1 MNLPP
6 RLLLPFSQ
14 LLNRTVQ
21 ASTPAR
27 RQLER
32 LEGRTF
38 AVQVDVPGGLRLVLS
53 VVNGELEL
61 AADDRAAD
69 TTVFGTP
76 FALLA
81 MTAPLADPRLRSGG
95 VRIEGDAETAQAF
108 RTLLSHAHPDLE
120 AEIARHMGEA
130 PAHHAMRFA
139 RGVLQFG
146 KQVAG
151 SFAANTAEY
160 LTEETHQLPPRAEA
174 EVFMD
179 DVDRLREGVDRAEAR
194 LRLLEARMA
203 RARS

>member
-1 MNLPP
+1 MNIPHQ
-6 RLLLPFSQ
+6 LLTPFSQ

-38 AVQVDVPGGLRLVLS
+38 AVQVDVPGGLRLVLA
-53 VVNGELEL
+53 VANGQMEL
-61 AADDRAAD
+61 AADDRPAD

-76 FALLA
+76 LALLA
-81 MTAPLADPRLRSGG
+81 MTAPLADLRLRTGR

-108 RTLLSHAHPDLE
+108 RELLSHAHPDLE
-120 AEIARHMGEA
+120 AEVARVMGEA
-130 PAHHAMRFA
+130 PAHHALRLA
-139 RGVLQFG
+139 RGVFQFG

-174 EVFMD
+174 EIFMD

-194 LRLLEARMA
+194 LRLLEARVA

>member
-1 MNLPP
+1 MIIPQQ
-6 RLLLPFSQ
+6 LLSPFSQ

-27 RQLER
+27 RQLDR
-32 LEGRTF
+32 LEGRSF

-53 VVNGELEL
+53 VAGGQMEL
-61 AADDRAAD
+61 AADDREAD
-69 TTVFGTP
+69 TTVYGTP
-76 FALLA
+76 LALLA
-81 MTAPLADPRLRSGG
+81 MTAPLADLRLRTSR

-108 RTLLSHAHPDLE
+108 RELLSHAHPDLE
-120 AEIARHMGEA
+120 AEVARHMGEG
-130 PAHHAMRFA
+130 PAHHALRIA
-139 RGVLQFG
+139 RGVFNFG
-146 KQVAG
+146 KQTAT

-194 LRLLEARMA
+194 LRLLEARAA

>member
-1 MNLPP
+1 MNIP
-6 RLLLPFSQ
+6 RQLLTPFSQ

-38 AVQVDVPGGLRLVLS
+38 AVQVDIPGGLRVVLA
-53 VVNGELEL
+53 VENGQMELH
-61 AADDRAAD
+61 ADDRTAD
-69 TTVFGTP
+69 TTVYGTP

-81 MTAPLADPRLRSGG
+81 MTAPLADLRLRTGR

-108 RTLLSHAHPDLE
+108 RELLSHANPDLE
-120 AEIARHMGEA
+120 AEVARHLGEL
-130 PAHHAMRFA
+130 PAHHALRFA
-139 RGVLQFG
+139 RGALQFG

-160 LTEETHQLPPRAEA
+160 LTEETHQLPPRVEA

-194 LRLLEARMA
+194 LRLLEARV
-203 RARS
+203 ARSRS